1 MLQVEVSRG
10 VAGVTHQ
17 HIFCARLD
25 MDVDGGPNTLHEC
38 DTLIPEYDGP
48 GGELVSPYT

>member
-38 DTLIPEYDGP
+38 DTIIPEYDGP